1 MGLVKARRQVAMQ
14 RQRAKAVMKPPVKK
28 AWPSCLHGSSVS
40 ATEAAR
46 KNQRAIL
53 MVSVI

>member
-14 RQRAKAVMKPPVKK
+14 RQRAKVVMKPPVKK

-53 MVSVI
+53 MGSVI